1 MQLPCLAPYYTWE
14 MSYLGEG
21 EDILWYGTQLCPNP
35 EEKQNSSTMAF
46 IIYYRANIQA
56 QE

>member
-1 MQLPCLAPYYTWE
+1 

-21 EDILWYGTQLCPNP
+21 EDILWCGIELSPNP
-35 EEKQNSSTMAF
+35 EEKQNSSTMALTV
-46 IIYYRANIQA
+46 YYRANIQA